1 MAPPDPRCTI
11 GTKIDTKAVFVT
23 SLDECSRHYRVNK
36 KNIILVGIVLEV
48 EIGLK
53 ATKLDWRRNFFI
65 AKFDLGGGNMKVYT
79 INIRS
84 VKLHTLEPIFTA
96 TEGDGG
102 ERADSATKTTTG
114 YKNITDSVSIRV
126 FEAPALDPLN

>member
-1 MAPPDPRCTI
+1 M
-11 GTKIDTKAVFVT
+11 
-23 SLDECSRHYRVNK
+23 NK
-36 KNIILVGIVLEV
+36 KTIILVGIVLEV
-48 EIGLK
+48 EIGPK

-84 VKLHTLEPIFTA
+84 VKLHTMEPIFTA

-102 ERADSATKTTTG
+102 ERADYATKTTTG

-126 FEAPALDPLN
+126 FEAPALDPLNYEALRVVVSQPMNEMPGWSLSILVEAGG